1 MLLFQ
6 NEKNQS
12 FFHLEKVATKTDE
25 DSSEDGWI
33 DVSHSEDEINIKSE
47 EDDDDDDDDVED
59 GEDSSEDEQEIDEEE
74 KYEEKEAQ
82 FAKGEKRKVEIEV
95 NE

>member
-1 MLLFQ
+1 MFLFQ
-6 NEKNQS
+6 NEKNQP

-47 EDDDDDDDDVED
+47 EEEDDDDLED
-59 GEDSSEDEQEIDEEE
+59 EEDSSEDEQEIDEEE
-74 KYEEKEAQ
+74 KDEEKEAQ